1 LTRIYDNV
9 DDCARRVV
17 KALAGKVMLGL
28 PLGIGKPPQF
38 VNALYAM
45 AAKDPGIEL
54 SIFTALTLELPEP
67 KGDLERRFLEPLR
80 ERLFCDCPTLDY
92 ARDRRL
98 GRLPKNVSVQEFYF
112 MPGAMLQN
120 DAAQRDHVNVN
131 YTHVVRSLMARG
143 VNVVAQLVGV
153 SATEESTSYSLSSN
167 PDVTLDLID
176 AMQEADR
183 KCLLVGQ
190 VNRQL
195 PFMVNDAE
203 VPESYFDFVIDHPD
217 LDFPLF
223 PVLNRPVRLADYAAG
238 LHAASLVADD
248 GTLQIGIGSMGDAFA
263 HALSLRQQE
272 NGRYRELL
280 ADLITPA
287 HRALRESITVETGR
301 FERGLYGASEIF
313 TQAFSVL
320 RERGVLT
327 REVHGGAA
335 NQGDVKPARRFLECA
350 FFLGP
355 NALYRWLREQPATEI
370 AGINMTRVSRVN
382 QLYGN
387 EKERAAERRNARFVN
402 EAMMVTLTGAVV
414 SDGIE
419 DARVVSGV
427 GGQYN
432 FVAMAHALPQGRA
445 IIVLPAT
452 RQHAGKLDSNIVWQ
466 YSYTTLPRHLRDIV
480 VTEYGA
486 ADLRGLSDRDTIAS
500 MLCIAD
506 ARFQDKLLSEAK
518 RAGKIE
524 RSYRVPAE
532 FQGNLPETIMDRLSR
547 GDRLALFPHF
557 PFGTDLS
564 DEEARLAVALA
575 YLKRNAGSPGAT
587 LRLLLSAHQPG
598 RPFNAELDRM
608 SLADARGIRERI
620 YRRLL
625 RSALAQTA
633 SARP

>member
-1 LTRIYDNV
+1 
-9 DDCARRVV
+9 
-17 KALAGKVMLGL
+17 
-28 PLGIGKPPQF
+28 
-38 VNALYAM
+38 
-45 AAKDPGIEL
+45 
-54 SIFTALTLELPEP
+54 
-67 KGDLERRFLEPLR
+67 
-80 ERLFCDCPTLDY
+80 
-92 ARDRRL
+92 
-98 GRLPKNVSVQEFYF
+98 
-112 MPGAMLQN
+112 
-120 DAAQRDHVNVN
+120 
-131 YTHVVRSLMARG
+131 
-143 VNVVAQLVGV
+143 
-153 SATEESTSYSLSSN
+153 
-167 PDVTLDLID
+167 
-176 AMQEADR
+176 
-183 KCLLVGQ
+183 
-190 VNRQL
+190 
-195 PFMVNDAE
+195 MVNDAE
-203 VPESYFDFVIDHPD
+203 VPESCFDFLIDHPD

-223 PVLNRPVRLADYAAG
+223 PVLNRPVSLADYAAG
-238 LHAASLVADD
+238 LHVASLVADD

-280 ADLITPA
+280 GDLITSA
-287 HRALRESITVETGR
+287 HRALRDSIAVEAGR
-301 FERGLYGASEIF
+301 FDRGLYGVSEIF
-313 TQAFSVL
+313 TQAFAVL

-327 REVHGGAA
+327 REVRDGAET
-335 NQGDVKPARRFLECA
+335 QGKAEPTRRFLECA

-355 NALYRWLREQPATEI
+355 NGLYRWLREQPATEI

-387 EKERAAERRNARFVN
+387 EKERAEERRNARFVN
-402 EAMMVTLTGAVV
+402 EAMMVTLTGAIV
-414 SDGIE
+414 SDGME

-452 RQHAGKLDSNIVWQ
+452 RQRAGKLDSNIVWQ
-466 YSYTTLPRHLRDIV
+466 YSYTTVPRHLRDIV

-506 ARFQDKLLSEAK
+506 ARFQDELLSEAK

-532 FQGNLPETIMDRLSR
+532 FQGNLPETIADRLSR
-547 GDRLALFPHF
+547 DDRPALFPHF

-564 DEEARLAVALA
+564 DEEARLAVALD

-587 LRLLLSAHQPG
+587 LRLLLLAHQAG
-598 RPFNAELDRM
+598 RSFKAELDRM

-625 RSALAQTA
+625 RSALALTA